1 MPPLDERTDMK
12 KITIDYRVP
21 YADTDKMGVVYYA
34 NYLVLFERARSE
46 LMRACGYSYRE
57 CEDDGVMMPVI
68 HAEADYRSPAHYEDL
83 LEISAWVSAM
93 KGVRMEVSCEVRRK
107 GEDNV
112 LVKGFTRHCFVDTK
126 TFRPLPPPKRL
137 LAAIG

>member
-1 MPPLDERTDMK
+1 MK

-83 LEISAWVSAM
+83 LEISAWVSSM

-107 GEDNV
+107 GEDAI
-112 LVKGFTRHCFVDTK
+112 LVKGFTRHCFVSTK
-126 TFRPLPPPKRL
+126 TFRPLPPPARL
-137 LAAIG
+137 LAAVN